1 MTIFLLPTNMT
12 TEFDITAFKQSIN
25 SPSDSLTDIIKY
37 AHIKHIADDDI
48 TKAIEYM
55 INNGNKPYGECLQKA
70 VCFGY
75 SKLTKLLLD
84 NEVKLDT
91 RDKKR
96 NTPLINA
103 IHTNH
108 TDIAIYLIERGAFV
122 NARNK
127 FGWSGIMYACM
138 NNNKEMVKYLIEHNA
153 DTRKIISNEH
163 TIIDKLEKINK
174 DNKYDSMIEYLKLLQ
189 TIKLVNNIKKN

>member
-1 MTIFLLPTNMT
+1 MTIFLLLTNMT
-12 TEFDITAFKQSIN
+12 NEFDITAFKQSIN
-25 SPSDSLTDIIKY
+25 SPSDSLATIIKY
-37 AHIKHIADDDI
+37 SHIKHIEDDVI

-55 INNGNKPYGECLQKA
+55 INNGSKPYGECLQKA

-75 SKLTKLLLD
+75 SKLAKLLLD
-84 NEVKLDT
+84 NCVKLDT

-103 IHTNH
+103 IHANH

-153 DTRKIISNEH
+153 DISKIISNEH
-163 TIIDKLEKINK
+163 TIIDKLEKVNT
-174 DNKYDSMIEYLKLLQ
+174 DNKYDDMIEYLKLLKS
-189 TIKLVNNIKKN
+189 IKLVKKN